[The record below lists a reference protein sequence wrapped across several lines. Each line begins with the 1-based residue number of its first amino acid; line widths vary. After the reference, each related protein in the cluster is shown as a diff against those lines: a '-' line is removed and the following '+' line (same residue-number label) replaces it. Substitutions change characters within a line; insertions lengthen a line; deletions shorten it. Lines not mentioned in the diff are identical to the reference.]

1 MSKVETAPMM
11 PERFADRVALVTG
24 GSKGIGRA
32 IALRLASEGA
42 AVAISWFRDRPAAEK
57 TLAQLGELGARA
69 HAVKAHL
76 GDPKT
81 AARIV
86 EETRASI
93 GEPDLLVS
101 NAASGV
107 QRPLSEIE
115 DSHWDWT
122 MQTNAAALLRL
133 VQSASG
139 LRSIVA
145 LTSLGSL
152 RVLAGYGIVGASKA
166 ALESLVRYLAVELA
180 PGCRV
185 NAISP
190 GVVDTE
196 SLRRFPSAEEI
207 LDRAE
212 KNTPAGRLA
221 RPEDV
226 ADLAAF
232 LLSDE
237 AMMITGQTL
246 VIDGG
251 YSIVG

>member
-1 MSKVETAPMM
+1 MSD
-11 PERFADRVALVTG
+11 RFGGSIAIVTG

-32 IALRLASEGA
+32 IALRLAAEGA

-57 TLAQLGELGARA
+57 TVAQLGELSARV

-76 GDPKT
+76 GDPESP
-81 AARIV
+81 ARIV
-86 EETRASI
+86 EEVRTSI

-107 QRPLSEIE
+107 QRPLSDIE

-133 VQSASG
+133 VRSSPN
-139 LRSIVA
+139 LKSIVA
-145 LTSLGSL
+145 LTSLGSS
-152 RVLAGYGIVGASKA
+152 RVLAGYGMVGASKA
-166 ALESLVRYLAVELA
+166 ALESLTRYLAVELA
-180 PGCRV
+180 PACRV
-185 NAISP
+185 NAISA

-196 SLRRFPSAEEI
+196 SLRRFPEAAEI

-212 KNTPAGRLA
+212 RTTPAGRLA

-226 ADLAAF
+226 AALAAF
-232 LLSDE
+232 LLSKDAE
-237 AMMITGQTL
+237 MITGQTV

-251 YSIVG
+251 YSVVA